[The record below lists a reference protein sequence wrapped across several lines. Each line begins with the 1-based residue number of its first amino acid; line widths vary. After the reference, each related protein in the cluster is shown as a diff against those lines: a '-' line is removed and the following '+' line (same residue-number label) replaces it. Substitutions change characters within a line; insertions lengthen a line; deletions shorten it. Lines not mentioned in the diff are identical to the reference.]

1 MVVFA
6 DLATPPVPVAPHCAD
21 SEPMADEV
29 EQVCPSALNYA
40 VFHLTR
46 REYEYSERTTANISP
61 VWSFNGANAF
71 YLSAFDL
78 LISRRGPPDKL
89 AQLARLAC
97 DANVQMKK
105 KKKRVWMAV
114 LVCLWAARFNRNAV
128 KIKTGKHETEPN
140 Y

>member
-1 MVVFA
+1 M
-6 DLATPPVPVAPHCAD
+6 PVAPHCAD

-61 VWSFNGANAF
+61 VCSFNGANVF

-105 KKKRVWMAV
+105 KKNVFEWRCWF
-114 LVCLWAARFNRNAV
+114 VCELHAL
-128 KIKTGKHETEPN
+128 TETQ
-140 Y
+140 